1 MKGNGQRRCFVQ
13 CMNRLFCVQTRR
25 RWRRIWH
32 GLVLLA
38 VASTRAAVYDFSVGD
53 AGNRQVRLNIPD
65 DLPVVRGILVWGNG
79 FPGDV
84 RAKATDPEMVAFAES
99 MGFAVMG
106 TSMWNYFALGYTPSE
121 YSGWQYALDQL
132 AAMSRHPELVRAPW
146 LPFGMSNG
154 GQMSY
159 GLNALAPEKSI
170 AMAINKAPFINIA
183 LPGYAALHT
192 PGLIIAG
199 EFDQPAYVS
208 GVHDI
213 YFNNRPRG
221 ALWAWAEEEMTAH
234 TTGDSYELI
243 LPFMAD
249 LYAMRYP
256 AGASPGFAAVNLLP
270 VDELNG
276 WLTDPDSYK
285 NGLADIAPYADY
297 PKDKSIAGWLPTR
310 RLAYIFRAY
319 ASYHKATRT
328 VMISPGTGPVD
339 WDTTITY
346 AIGEPVAPWT
356 AVDFFEGD
364 VFLKRVTRAEGT
376 ALSVVTTAS
385 APGYSVFHSLVTL
398 ADGTQRTTMP
408 RRVFVRTGTPQPP
421 TVRLVVDATT
431 VATGG
436 TITLSANVTGY
447 PAPALQWRKEGVD
460 LPGVTGAFLTLA
472 DAQAADAA
480 CYSVVARND
489 LGTVTSAP
497 VAVSVAS
504 ALAGSYAGTTS
515 EGAPWAML
523 VRADGTAV
531 FLAALAGN
539 SQAIVARNFAVAADG
554 TFRFNGTATSAGGGV
569 SPLAARYS
577 TGAVEGQIAAG
588 RVSGLVMES
597 NRAFSGALIATTATS
612 ATGGFFQAQSGG
624 AASCEAYALEAGDGA
639 LTLVEVHAGGVSGFR
654 GQENER
660 NEFTVANAS
669 GTLSGRCDDA
679 GGFSGALA
687 QAGAAPVALSPAV
700 AGGRLANLSTRGLAG
715 GGAATLIVGFVVEGA
730 SAKEILLRAVGPA
743 LGAFGVS
750 GALGNPQLQLYRDA
764 AVIGE
769 NAGWSAGGAGPLIAA
784 AATRAG
790 AFALP
795 NGSADAALLVTL
807 APGSYTAHAT
817 AASGAPGTVLVEAYD
832 TEAALAGRPRLV
844 NLSARGEFG
853 RATGALIAGF
863 VISGELPKRVL
874 LRAAGPALA
883 ALGVSGVLA
892 DPRLQLFR
900 GATLLREND
909 DWSVSANAA
918 EVANAAGAVRAFAF
932 AAGSKDAALLLSLPP
947 GAYSAQVR
955 GTGDT
960 TGIALIEVYEIP

>member
-1 MKGNGQRRCFVQ
+1 MKKSSAKLPGLRRLWFWCAA
-13 CMNRLFCVQTRR
+13 LLL
-25 RWRRIWH
+25 
-32 GLVLLA
+32 LVPHT
-38 VASTRAAVYDFSVGD
+38 SAAVYDFSVGD

-65 DLPVVRGILVWGNG
+65 GLLVVRGILVWGNG

-183 LPGYAALHT
+183 LPDYAALHT
-192 PGLIIAG
+192 PGLILAG
-199 EFDQPAYVS
+199 ELDQPDYVN
-208 GVHDI
+208 GVRAI

-234 TTGDSYELI
+234 NTGDSYELI

-256 AGASPGFAAVNLLP
+256 AGASPQFGAVTLLP
-270 VDELNG
+270 VSEPAG

-285 NGLADIAPYADY
+285 NGLADIAPSAAYA
-297 PKDKSIAGWLPTR
+297 KDKTVAGWLPTR

-319 ASYHKATRT
+319 ASYHKATREVT
-328 VMISPGTGPVD
+328 ISPGTGPVD
-339 WDTTITY
+339 WDTTLTY
-346 AIGEPVAPWT
+346 TIGEPVSPWT

-364 VFLKRVTRAEGT
+364 VFLKRVTRAAGA
-376 ALSVVTTAS
+376 ALSVATTATT
-385 APGYSVFHSLVTL
+385 PGYSVFHSLVTL

-408 RRVFVRTGTPQPP
+408 RRVFVRTGTPKPP
-421 TVRLVVDATT
+421 TVRAITDAA
-431 VATGG
+431 VIKTGG

-460 LPGVTGAFLTLA
+460 LPGATGAFLTLT
-472 DAQAADAA
+472 DVQPADAA
-480 CYSVVARND
+480 CYAVVARND
-489 LGTVTSAP
+489 LGAVTSAP
-497 VAVSVAS
+497 VAVSVVF

-515 EGAPWAML
+515 DGAPWAML
-523 VRADGTAV
+523 VRADGTAA
-531 FLAALAGN
+531 FLAALLGN
-539 SQAIVARNFAVAADG
+539 SQAIVARNFMVAADG
-554 TFRFNGTATSAGGGV
+554 AFHFNGTATSAGGGV
-569 SPLAARYS
+569 SPLAARYYP
-577 TGAVEGQIAAG
+577 GAVEGQVATG
-588 RVSGLVMES
+588 RVSGLVAES
-597 NRAFSGALIATTATS
+597 NRAFSGALIAATSMS
-612 ATGGFFQAQSGG
+612 ATGGFFQALSDG
-624 AASCEAYALEAGDGA
+624 AASCEAYTLEADDGS
-639 LTLVEVHAGGVSGFR
+639 LTVVEVHAGGASSFR

-660 NEFTVANAS
+660 GEFTVANAS
-669 GTLSGRCDDA
+669 GTLTGRCDDA
-679 GGFSGALA
+679 GGLSGTLA

-700 AGGRLANLSTRGLAG
+700 TGGRLANLSTRGLAG
-715 GGAATLIVGFVVEGA
+715 SGAATLIVGFVVEGA

-750 GALGNPQLQLYRDA
+750 EFLEKPQLRLYRDA
-764 AVIGE
+764 TVIGE
-769 NAGWSAGGAGPLIAA
+769 NAGWSAGDAGPSIAA

-817 AASGAPGTVLVEAYD
+817 AVSGAPGMVLVEAYD
-832 TEAALAGRPRLV
+832 TEAARAGRPRLV
-844 NLSARGEFG
+844 NLSARGEVG
-853 RATGALIAGF
+853 REAGALIAGF

-874 LRAAGPALA
+874 VRAAGPALA
-883 ALGVSGVLA
+883 PLGVSGVLA

-900 GATLLREND
+900 GTTLLREND

-918 EVANAAGAVRAFAF
+918 DVASAASAVRAFPF
-932 AAGSKDAALLLSLPP
+932 AAGSKDAALWLSLPP

-960 TGIALIEVYEIP
+960 TGIALVEVYEIP